1 MKKIVLSLIAALSI
15 SALSTSAGEIKLYQ
29 NANGQVFTT
38 PATDRT
44 TIDISSLSGPRKS
57 ITIIDN
63 KSPDFLLGKQT
74 NINMKFVAD
83 DNSDMWLKAG
93 VRIQGTFENV
103 NTNDTSIS
111 DAYLRRVR
119 FEVAAGFNKWT
130 SFVMDIRNDKANF
143 QQNGEEGFNVGDAY
157 VKIKKPFN
165 TSLVNFKFYR
175 AKIDVSRTETV
186 KSARVIA
193 YDRPKVADNAAQY
206 ISHNRRA
213 TNAQMYGDWNKK
225 VHYQVAFGDAVD
237 AGKLKDA
244 RGEKLSKA
252 EENKISEQSFFYGGK
267 VRFSPFDGWE
277 ETKRTESY
285 FGQGKHFSVGVGYWV
300 VPSIKVKHAAGGLSS
315 AELTNKLINIEASA
329 HYKGLFVQAEYFK
342 FDDTV
347 KNWEDTTLITGTSTG
362 WYATAEYV
370 MPNFYFIAPFLRY
383 EDWNKFDDQ
392 ADYDYT
398 ATTAGVNWYLKGN
411 SIKAGLVYQTEN
423 YGANIGNKDVNTVR
437 LTSQFFF

>member
-38 PATDRT
+38 PAADRT
-44 TIDISSLSGPRKS
+44 TIDMSSLSGPRKS

-83 DNSDMWLKAG
+83 DNSEMWLKAG
-93 VRIQGTFENV
+93 VRIQGTLENV

-143 QQNGEEGFNVGDAY
+143 QQKGEQGFNVGDAY

-165 TSLVNFKFYR
+165 TSLVNFKLYR

-193 YDRPKVADNAAQY
+193 FDRPKVADNAAQY

-213 TNAQMYGDWNKK
+213 TNVQMYGDWNKK

-237 AGKLKDA
+237 AEKLKDA
-244 RGEKLSKA
+244 KNQKLSSDG
-252 EENKISEQSFFYGGK
+252 KITEQSLFYGGK
-267 VRFSPFDGWE
+267 VRLSPFDGWE
-277 ETKRTESY
+277 ETSRTESY
-285 FGQGKHFSVGVGYWV
+285 FGQGKHFSVGAAYWV
-300 VPSIKVKHAAGGLSS
+300 VPSIKVTGERAS

-329 HYKGLFVQAEYFK
+329 HYKGLFIQAEYFK
-342 FDDTV
+342 FYDTV
-347 KNWEDTTLITGTSTG
+347 EDWTTETLNTGTSTG

-370 MPNFYFIAPFLRY
+370 MSDFYFIAPFLRY
-383 EDWNKFDDQ
+383 EDWNKFDDKVG
-392 ADYDYT
+392 YDYT
-398 ATTAGVNWYLKGN
+398 ATTVGVNWYLQGN

-423 YGANIGNKDVNTVR
+423 NGVHIGNKDVDTVR